1 MSPVPFSDFFRSHH
15 MLIEKPI
22 FEGAGKSAGIV
33 TRQLGGREALAALME
48 GVDTCVDA
56 VAQLGR
62 HGIAKVRFLF

>member
-1 MSPVPFSDFFRSHH
+1 

>member
-1 MSPVPFSDFFRSHH
+1 

-33 TRQLGGREALAALME
+33 TRTINTSGREALTALME
-48 GVDTCVDA
+48 GVDTCAEA

-62 HGIAKVRFLF
+62 HGIAKVRFLLT